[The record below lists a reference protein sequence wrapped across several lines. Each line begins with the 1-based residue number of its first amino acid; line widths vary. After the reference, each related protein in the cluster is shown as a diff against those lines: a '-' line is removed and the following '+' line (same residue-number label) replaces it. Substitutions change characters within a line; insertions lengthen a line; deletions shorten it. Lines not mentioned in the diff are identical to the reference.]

1 MQKDSKIIISIVS
14 AIAAVAIV
22 LLSFLAIHYLF
33 GNPAGWILA
42 ADMRTFT
49 VVTGGDYSQN
59 QIADYMRAMRKSE
72 QDYTQIT
79 EKLYC
84 ASSENGYENLD
95 AMMAEKGWKFIGT
108 DGNLV
113 TMRCY
118 YKDGKAVWVRVEF
131 DINGVWSLWNFG
143 NQFDYNLETDGYKT
157 MK

>member
-1 MQKDSKIIISIVS
+1 MQRDSKIIVSIIS

-22 LLSFLAIHYLF
+22 VLIFFGVHYLF
-33 GNPAGWILA
+33 GNPAGWIFSV
-42 ADMRTFT
+42 DMRTFT

-59 QIADYMRAMRKSE
+59 QIADYMRGMRKAE
-72 QDYTQIT
+72 QDYVQIS

-84 ASSENGYENLD
+84 AVAEDGYAHLD
-95 AMMAEKGWKFIGT
+95 AMMAEKGWQFIGT
-108 DGNLV
+108 DGNLI

-143 NQFDYNLETDGYKT
+143 SPFDYDLKTDGYKT
-157 MK
+157 MQ

>member
-22 LLSFLAIHYLF
+22 LLSFMSVHYLF
-33 GNPAGWILA
+33 GNPAGWIFA

-59 QIADYMRAMRKSE
+59 QIADYMRAMRKSG
-72 QDYTQIT
+72 QSYTQIS

-84 ASSENGYENLD
+84 ADAGNGYENLD
-95 AMMAEKGWKFIGT
+95 TMMAEQGWEFIGT

-118 YKDGKAVWVRVEF
+118 YKDGKAVWVRIEF